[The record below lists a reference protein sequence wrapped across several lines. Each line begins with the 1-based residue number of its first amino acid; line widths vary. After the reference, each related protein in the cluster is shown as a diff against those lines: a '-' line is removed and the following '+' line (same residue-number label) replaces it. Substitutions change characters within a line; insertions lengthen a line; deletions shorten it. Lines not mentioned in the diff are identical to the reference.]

1 MDAEE
6 NLRGNKKKIGVI
18 LWLRET
24 REDEF
29 SDPNKKEGER

>member
-1 MDAEE
+1 MQKKILEVI
-6 NLRGNKKKIGVI
+6 KKKIGVI